1 MMDLLRVEGKLIFCG
16 FCFVSISR
24 RDAEIVSETPV
35 LLARGFLGVFF
46 GDGYGSRFL
55 ADLCF
60 GEGFLDLA
68 FYFGYVDFAVCFDV
82 DDLIVLV
89 IVIDPERVAGAY
101 FDFRWFK

>member
-1 MMDLLRVEGKLIFCG
+1 MVVLLCVERKLIFCG

-24 RDAEIVSETPV
+24 RDAEIVSETLV
-35 LLARGFLGVFF
+35 LFARRLLGVFF
-46 GDGYGSRFL
+46 GYGYGSRFL

-60 GEGFLDLA
+60 GEGLLDFA

-89 IVIDPERVAGAY
+89 IIVHPEGITGAY
-101 FDFRWFK
+101 LDFRWFK